1 MSAVNKPGADS
12 GWRSAVALAAMA
24 ALLVLSGCSKKP
36 GGQVV
41 AVVGNEEITQQELR
55 AEALTAAPGTAEDFE
70 AAAPALLQRVIER
83 NLLAEYA
90 RDQGLDRGPEYVAR
104 RRQLE
109 QTLLA
114 SLAARKIAGS
124 PKPPTDPEVR
134 KFMTDASTWFAGRQ
148 RLTLD
153 QVSFPTPADPSEIKA
168 LTALDSIDAIYEQLR
183 SQGVKVTRAR
193 SVLDTGTIDPFVGKQ
208 IAALPNGEV
217 FDLSTGGATFI
228 GTVVARAPNPTPT
241 AEALQAAGDALVRG
255 QSGKVVGGKIA
266 ELRKAAKIAYDPT
279 YQPTPTAN

>member
-1 MSAVNKPGADS
+1 MGATGKLGAGS
-12 GWRSAVALAAMA
+12 SWRSAVALSAVA
-24 ALLVLSGCSKKP
+24 ALLVLGGCAKKP

-55 AEALTAAPGTAEDFE
+55 AEALTAAPGASEDFE
-70 AAAPALLQRVIER
+70 AAAPGLLQRVIER

-124 PKPPTDPEVR
+124 PKPPTDAEVR
-134 KFMTDASTWFAGRQ
+134 KFMADASTWFAARE

-153 QVSFPTPADPSEIKA
+153 QVSFPTPADATQIKA
-168 LTALDSIDAIYEQLR
+168 LTALESLDAIEQKLR
-183 SQGVKVTRAR
+183 AQKVKINRAR
-193 SVLDTGTIDPFVGKQ
+193 SVLDTGSIDPFIGKQ
-208 IAALPNGEV
+208 IVALPNGEI
-217 FDLSTGGATFI
+217 FDLSTNGTTFI
-228 GTVVARAPNPTPT
+228 GTIVARSSNPTPP
-241 AEALQAAGDALVRG
+241 AQAVQAAGDALLRG
-255 QSGKVVGGKIA
+255 KSGKLVGEKVA
-266 ELRKAAKIAYDPT
+266 ALRKAAKITYDPA
-279 YQPTPTAN
+279 YQPTPN

>member
-1 MSAVNKPGADS
+1 MIAVEKRGANAK
-12 GWRSAVALAAMA
+12 WRSAVALSAVA
-24 ALLVLSGCSKKP
+24 ALLVLGGCSKKP

-55 AEALTAAPGTAEDFE
+55 AEAMTAAPGAAQDFE

-114 SLAARKIAGS
+114 SLAARKIAGE
-124 PKPPTDPEVR
+124 PKAPSDAEVR
-134 KFMTDASTWFAGRQ
+134 KFMADSPTWFTARE

-153 QVSFPTPADPSEIKA
+153 QLSFPTPADKNQIKT
-168 LTALDSIDAIYEQLR
+168 LTQLNSIDAIFAKLR
-183 SQGVKVTRAR
+183 ADGVKVERGRT
-193 SVLDTGTIDPFVGKQ
+193 VLDTGSIDPFVGKQ
-208 IAALPNGEV
+208 IVALPNGEI
-217 FDLSTGGATFI
+217 FDLSTNGTTFI
-228 GTVVARAPNPTPT
+228 GTIVARAPNPTP
-241 AEALQAAGDALVRG
+241 ADQAVQAASDALLRG
-255 QSGKVVGGKIA
+255 KSGKTVSDKMT
-266 ELRKAAKIAYDPT
+266 ELRKAAKITYAPA
-279 YQPTPTAN
+279 YQPITK

>member
-1 MSAVNKPGADS
+1 MSAVDKLGAGS
-12 GWRSAVALAAMA
+12 GWRSAVALSAVA
-24 ALLVLSGCSKKP
+24 ALLVLGGCAKKP

-55 AEALTAAPGTAEDFE
+55 AEALTAPPGTSQDFE
-70 AAAPALLQRVIER
+70 AAAPGLLQRVIER

-124 PKPPTDPEVR
+124 PKPPTDAEVR
-134 KFMTDASTWFAGRQ
+134 KFMTEASTWFAGRE

-153 QVSFPTPADPSEIKA
+153 QVSFPTPADPTQIKA
-168 LTALDSIDAIYEQLR
+168 LTALESLDAIEQKLR
-183 SQGVKVTRAR
+183 AQKVKVSRAR
-193 SVLDTGTIDPFVGKQ
+193 SVLDTGTIDPFIGKQ
-208 IAALPNGEV
+208 IAALPNGEI
-217 FDLSTGGATFI
+217 FDLSTNGTTFI
-228 GTVVARAPNPTPT
+228 GTIVARAPNPTPAAQAT
-241 AEALQAAGDALVRG
+241 QAAGDALLRG
-255 QSGKVVGGKIA
+255 QSGKVVGEKVA
-266 ELRKAAKIAYDPT
+266 ALRKAAKITYDPA
-279 YQPTPTAN
+279 YQPTPN

>member
-1 MSAVNKPGADS
+1 MSAVDKLGAGS
-12 GWRSAVALAAMA
+12 GWRSAVALSALA
-24 ALLVLSGCSKKP
+24 ALLVLGGCAKKP

-55 AEALTAAPGTAEDFE
+55 AEALTAPPGTSQDFE
-70 AAAPALLQRVIER
+70 AAAPGLLQRVIER

-124 PKPPTDPEVR
+124 PKPPTDAEVR
-134 KFMTDASTWFAGRQ
+134 KFMTEASTWFAGRE

-153 QVSFPTPADPSEIKA
+153 QVSFPTPADPTQIKA
-168 LTALDSIDAIYEQLR
+168 LTALESLDAIEQKLR
-183 SQGVKVTRAR
+183 AQKVKVSRAR
-193 SVLDTGTIDPFVGKQ
+193 SVLDTGTIDPFIGKQ
-208 IAALPNGEV
+208 IAALPNGEI
-217 FDLSTGGATFI
+217 FDLSTNGTTFI
-228 GTVVARAPNPTPT
+228 GTIVARAPNPTPAAQAT
-241 AEALQAAGDALVRG
+241 QAAGDALLRG
-255 QSGKVVGGKIA
+255 QSGKVVGEKVA
-266 ELRKAAKIAYDPT
+266 ALRKAAKITYDPA
-279 YQPTPTAN
+279 YQPTPN

>member
-1 MSAVNKPGADS
+1 MTAVGKLGTGS
-12 GWRSAVALAAMA
+12 GWRRAVALSAVAAV
-24 ALLVLSGCSKKP
+24 LVLGGCAKKP

-55 AEALTAAPGTAEDFE
+55 AEAATSAPGAAEDFE
-70 AAAPALLQRVIER
+70 AAAPGLLQRVIER

-124 PKPPTDPEVR
+124 PKPATDAEVR
-134 KFMTDASTWFAGRQ
+134 KFMAEASTWFAARE

-153 QVSFPTPADPSEIKA
+153 QISFPTPANPAQIKA
-168 LTALDSIDAIYEQLR
+168 LTALESLDAIEQRLR
-183 SQGVKVTRAR
+183 AQKVKVSRGR
-193 SVLDTGTIDPFVGKQ
+193 SVLDTGSIDPFVGKQ
-208 IAALPNGEV
+208 IVALPNGEI
-217 FDLSTGGATFI
+217 FDLSTNGTTFI
-228 GTVVARAPNPTPT
+228 GTIVARAPTPTPAAQAT
-241 AEALQAAGDALVRG
+241 QAARDTMLRG
-255 QSGKVVGGKIA
+255 QSGKLVGEKVA
-266 ELRKAAKIAYDPT
+266 ALRKAAKITYDPA
-279 YQPTPTAN
+279 YQPTPK